1 MSNLRSLLLVVFIG
15 LSSNSIRPEQ
25 TISLDEAGSPGP
37 STYWN
42 RFHFLEMDLKEPVEV
57 LLASTF
63 TFVVGR
69 IVDGKFRTVWTLPD
83 HEFEIGRGPI
93 IGDFDGDS
101 RYDILKLGLADG
113 PISPG
118 VLVTYDVAT
127 DAHSKTHIDN
137 PVSSSVV
144 LAMDID
150 EDGIDE
156 VLTTER
162 RYVGPENA
170 FDAGAFYYISVCVF
184 HRFDPDAGSFF
195 KIAENPLDSRLSRA
209 IVGDFTN
216 DGTEEILVHERS
228 SSLLGNTR
236 IFERVSVYDV
246 DKTGGMTRIVSYD
259 DFNARFKLPHARYV
273 GFVVLPSRGFTRFV
287 RDFRSP
293 ANMSRDIQA
302 LKELIGRWP
311 SRAWYPIY
319 RGDWQGFHVT
329 NINGEYKIEEAETN
343 DQFQLD
349 VLKAKLPS
357 HEGTYAWL
365 SHEAPDER
373 AVLKLFT
380 EDELEVVLSLEGRI
394 ENGVQSF
401 ISDDVNE

>member
-37 STYWN
+37 SSHWR
-42 RFHFLEMDLKEPVEV
+42 RFHFLEMDLEEPVEV
-57 LLASTF
+57 LLASMF
-63 TFVVGR
+63 TFVIGQ
-69 IVDGKFRTVWTLPD
+69 IEDGKFRTVWTLPE

-101 RYDILKLGLADG
+101 RYDILKLGFAG
-113 PISPG
+113 GSISPG

-127 DAHSKTHIDN
+127 DAHNKTHIDN

-144 LAMDID
+144 LAIDID

-162 RYVGPENA
+162 RYVGPPKA

-184 HRFDPDAGSFF
+184 YRFDPDSGSFF

-209 IVGDFTN
+209 VVGDFTN

-228 SSLLGNTR
+228 SSLSGNTR
-236 IFERVSVYDV
+236 IFERVSIYDV

-259 DFNARFKLPHARYV
+259 DFNVRFKLPRARYD
-273 GFVVLPSRGFTRFV
+273 GFVVLPSKGHARFV

-293 ANMSRDIQA
+293 ASMWRDIQA
-302 LKELIGRWP
+302 HKELIGRSP
-311 SRAWYPIY
+311 NRAWYPIY
-319 RGDWQGFHVT
+319 MGDWQGFHVA
-329 NINGEYKIEEAETN
+329 NINGEYKIEKAEAN

-373 AVLKLFT
+373 VVLKFFK
-380 EDELEVVLSLEGRI
+380 EDELEKVISLERQI
-394 ENGVQSF
+394 
-401 ISDDVNE
+401 D